1 MKTKLLA
8 KDLYTLVA
16 FAEALAAVLAKKREE
31 LGLSI
36 DVEALLKGG
45 IGAARYTTDVYFVVL
60 SGASPSPEAAGYPA
74 EAERMRDRSVR
85 QLRRP
90 RDAIVYGA
98 PRHWRAR
105 ILSRSLATWHRK
117 RRDDPR

>member
-45 IGAARYTTDVYFVVL
+45 IGAARYTTDAYFAVL
-60 SGASPSPEAAGYPA
+60 SGANQSTEAANYLA
-74 EAERMRDRSVR
+74 EAKRLRDRNVR
-85 QLRRP
+85 QLRR
-90 RDAIVYGA
+90 RVTRSIVELRRHMKSKDFVEIARYVASKA
-98 PRHWRAR
+98 P
-105 ILSRSLATWHRK
+105 
-117 RRDDPR
+117 